1 MIKKYIDIDGV
12 ILKYEPSDYPTRFL
26 TIKHYFKNQPLLIH
40 MIPEDFI
47 ILGKITTEEER
58 RDKIAMIKKIF
69 PKNKYILTKK
79 PKHKKVNP
87 KGCILIDDYNKNLED
102 WQSLGG
108 IPVKFLNEINSPR
121 EDMLC
126 VNKDDFIEVLSAF
139 DSTLNS

>member
-1 MIKKYIDIDGV
+1 MLKYIDIDGV
-12 ILKYEPSDYPTRFL
+12 ILEYEPSDYPTRFL
-26 TIKHYFKNQPLLIH
+26 TISHYFKYRKVDIQNL
-40 MIPEDFI
+40 PEDFI
-47 ILGKITTEEER
+47 ILGKVTTEEER
-58 RDKIAMIKKIF
+58 RDKIAIIKKLF

-102 WQSLGG
+102 WQLLGG
-108 IPVKFLNEINSPR
+108 IPVKFLNKINSPR